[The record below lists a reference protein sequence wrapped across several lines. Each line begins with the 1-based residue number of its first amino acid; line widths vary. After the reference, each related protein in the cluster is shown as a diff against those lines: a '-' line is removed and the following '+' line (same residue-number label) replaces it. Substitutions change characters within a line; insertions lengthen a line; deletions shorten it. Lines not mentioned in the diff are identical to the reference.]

1 MISTVTLYQTDNNT
15 VLLSNLSDVY
25 GLHQLINILT
35 RLTSASSTL
44 IDVAFT
50 KCLDRVV
57 CLVVSH
63 VSLCHDSLAYVF
75 CKVSIDPSSFK
86 GHSTVTYRKFKIFNS
101 ARFGFNIS
109 QQNWDSVNN
118 YEDSNDMWKAWKSLF
133 FQCVDKD
140 APLRSKHGICVS
152 RVGGKQPAIFKGC

>member
-1 MISTVTLYQTDNNT
+1 MCQSDNNT

-35 RLTSASSTL
+35 RVTCASSTL

-50 KCLDRVV
+50 NFLDRVV
-57 CLVVSH
+57 CSVVSH
-63 VSLCHDSLAYVF
+63 VSLSDHSLVYVF

-86 GHSTVTYRKFKIFNS
+86 GHSTVTYRKFKNFNS

-109 QQNWDSVNN
+109 QQNWESVNN

-133 FQCVDKD
+133 FQCVNKD
-140 APLRSKHGICVS
+140 ALLRSKHGICVS
-152 RVGGKQPAIFKGC
+152 PGRRQATSSFQGFLRS

>member
-1 MISTVTLYQTDNNT
+1 MCQTDNNT

-25 GLHQLINILT
+25 VLHQLINILT
-35 RLTSASSTL
+35 RVTSASSTL

-57 CLVVSH
+57 CSVVSH
-63 VSLCHDSLAYVF
+63 VSLSDHSLVYVF
-75 CKVSIDPSSFK
+75 CKVSIYPSSFK
-86 GHSTVTYRKFKIFNS
+86 GHSTVTYRKFKNFNS

-109 QQNWDSVNN
+109 QQNW
-118 YEDSNDMWKAWKSLF
+118 KAWKSLF
-133 FQCVDKD
+133 FQCVNKD

-152 RVGGKQPAIFKGC
+152 RVGGKQAAIFKGF

>member
-1 MISTVTLYQTDNNT
+1 MCQTDNNT

-35 RLTSASSTL
+35 RVTCVSSTL

-57 CLVVSH
+57 CSVVSH
-63 VSLCHDSLAYVF
+63 VSLSDHSLVYVF
-75 CKVSIDPSSFK
+75 CKVSIDPSYFK
-86 GHSTVTYRKFKIFNS
+86 GHSTLTYRKFKNCNS

-133 FQCVDKD
+133 FQCVDKH
-140 APLRSKHGICVS
+140 APLSSKHGICVFPGRRQATS
-152 RVGGKQPAIFKGC
+152 NFQGFLRS

>member
-1 MISTVTLYQTDNNT
+1 M
-15 VLLSNLSDVY
+15 LLSNLSDAY

-35 RLTSASSTL
+35 RVTYASSTL

-57 CLVVSH
+57 CSVVSH
-63 VSLCHDSLAYVF
+63 VSLCHHSLVYVF

-86 GHSTVTYRKFKIFNS
+86 GHSTVTYRKFKNFNS

-118 YEDSNDMWKAWKSLF
+118 YEDSNDMWEALKSLF
-133 FQCVDKD
+133 FQGVDKD
-140 APLRSKHGICVS
+140 APLPSKHGMCVS
-152 RVGGKQPAIFKGC
+152 RVGGKEPAIFKGC

>member
-1 MISTVTLYQTDNNT
+1 M
-15 VLLSNLSDVY
+15 LLSNLSDVY

-35 RLTSASSTL
+35 RVTYASSTL

-57 CLVVSH
+57 CSVVSH
-63 VSLCHDSLAYVF
+63 VSLCHHSLVYVF

-86 GHSTVTYRKFKIFNS
+86 GHSTVTYRKFKNFNS

-109 QQNWDSVNN
+109 QENWESVNN
-118 YEDSNDMWKAWKSLF
+118 YEDSNDMWEAWKSLF
-133 FQCVDKD
+133 FQCVDKH
-140 APLRSKHGICVS
+140 APLSSKHGICVS
-152 RVGGKQPAIFKGC
+152 RVGGKQPAIFKGF

>member
-1 MISTVTLYQTDNNT
+1 M
-15 VLLSNLSDVY
+15 LLSNLSDVY
-25 GLHQLINILT
+25 VLHQLINILT
-35 RLTSASSTL
+35 RVTSASSTL

-57 CLVVSH
+57 CSVVSH
-63 VSLCHDSLAYVF
+63 VSLSDHSLVYVF
-75 CKVSIDPSSFK
+75 CKVSIYPSSFK
-86 GHSTVTYRKFKIFNS
+86 GHSTVTYRKFKNFNS

-109 QQNWDSVNN
+109 QQNWDN
-118 YEDSNDMWKAWKSLF
+118 YEDSNDMWEAWKSLF

-152 RVGGKQPAIFKGC
+152 RVGGKQPANFKGC

>member
-1 MISTVTLYQTDNNT
+1 M
-15 VLLSNLSDVY
+15 LLSNLSDVY

-35 RLTSASSTL
+35 RVTCASSTL

-57 CLVVSH
+57 CSVVSH
-63 VSLCHDSLAYVF
+63 VSLCHHSLVYVF

-86 GHSTVTYRKFKIFNS
+86 GHSTVTFNS

-118 YEDSNDMWKAWKSLF
+118 YEDSNDMWKAWKSL
-133 FQCVDKD
+133 CVDKD
-140 APLRSKHGICVS
+140 ALLRSKHGICVS
-152 RVGGKQPAIFKGC
+152 RVGGKQPAIFKGF

>member
-1 MISTVTLYQTDNNT
+1 M
-15 VLLSNLSDVY
+15 LLSNLSDVY

-35 RLTSASSTL
+35 RVTYASSTL
-44 IDVAFT
+44 IDVAFR

-57 CLVVSH
+57 CSVVSH
-63 VSLCHDSLAYVF
+63 VSLCHHSLVYVF

-86 GHSTVTYRKFKIFNS
+86 GHSTVTYRKFKNFNS

-133 FQCVDKD
+133 FQCVNKD

-152 RVGGKQPAIFKGC
+152 RVGGKQAAIFKGF

>member
-1 MISTVTLYQTDNNT
+1 MCQTDNNT

-35 RLTSASSTL
+35 RVTYASSTL
-44 IDVAFT
+44 IDVAFR

-57 CLVVSH
+57 CSVVSH
-63 VSLCHDSLAYVF
+63 VSLCHHSLVYVF

-86 GHSTVTYRKFKIFNS
+86 GHSTVTYRKFKNFNS

-140 APLRSKHGICVS
+140 APLRFKHGICVS
-152 RVGGKQPAIFKGC
+152 RVGGKQPAIFKGF

>member
-1 MISTVTLYQTDNNT
+1 M
-15 VLLSNLSDVY
+15 LLANLSDVY
-25 GLHQLINILT
+25 GLHKLINILT
-35 RLTSASSTL
+35 RVTYASSTL

-57 CLVVSH
+57 CSVVSH
-63 VSLCHDSLAYVF
+63 VSLCHHSLVYVF

-86 GHSTVTYRKFKIFNS
+86 GHSTVTYRKFKNFNS

-109 QQNWDSVNN
+109 HQNWDSVNN
-118 YEDSNDMWKAWKSLF
+118 YEDSNDMWEAWKSLL
-133 FQCVDKD
+133 FQGVDKD

>member
-1 MISTVTLYQTDNNT
+1 M
-15 VLLSNLSDVY
+15 LLSNLSDVY

-35 RLTSASSTL
+35 RVTCASSTL

-57 CLVVSH
+57 CSVVSH
-63 VSLCHDSLAYVF
+63 VSLCHHSLVYVF

-86 GHSTVTYRKFKIFNS
+86 GHSTVTYRKFKNFNS
-101 ARFGFNIS
+101 ARCGFNIS

-118 YEDSNDMWKAWKSLF
+118 YEDSNDMWEAWKSLF
-133 FQCVDKD
+133 FQGVDKD

-152 RVGGKQPAIFKGC
+152 RVGGKQPTNFQGLLRS

>member
-1 MISTVTLYQTDNNT
+1 MTC
-15 VLLSNLSDVY
+15 
-25 GLHQLINILT
+25 
-35 RLTSASSTL
+35 ASSTL
-44 IDVAFT
+44 IEVAFT

-57 CLVVSH
+57 CSVVSH
-63 VSLCHDSLAYVF
+63 VRLCHHCLVYVF

-86 GHSTVTYRKFKIFNS
+86 GHSTVTYRKFKNFNS

-109 QQNWDSVNN
+109 HQNWDSVNN
-118 YEDSNDMWKAWKSLF
+118 YEDSNDMWEAWKSLL
-133 FQCVDKD
+133 FQGVDKD

>member
-1 MISTVTLYQTDNNT
+1 M
-15 VLLSNLSDVY
+15 LLSNLSDVY

-35 RLTSASSTL
+35 RVTYASSTL
-44 IDVAFT
+44 IDVAFR

-57 CLVVSH
+57 FSVVSH
-63 VSLCHDSLAYVF
+63 VSLCHHSLVNVF

-86 GHSTVTYRKFKIFNS
+86 GHSTITYRKFKNFNS

-109 QQNWDSVNN
+109 QQNWESVNN

-140 APLRSKHGICVS
+140 ALLRSKHGICVS
-152 RVGGKQPAIFKGC
+152 RVGGKQAAIFKGC

>member
-1 MISTVTLYQTDNNT
+1 MCQTNNNT

-35 RLTSASSTL
+35 RVTYASSTL
-44 IDVAFT
+44 IDVAFR

-57 CLVVSH
+57 CSVVSH
-63 VSLCHDSLAYVF
+63 VSLCHHSLVYVF

-86 GHSTVTYRKFKIFNS
+86 GHSTVTYRKFKNFNS

-109 QQNWDSVNN
+109 QQNWESVNN